1 MLRLMF
7 LLMLVT
13 IQTNCWATETAK
25 SLLTPQEQS
34 QPLIN
39 PLQGLKVEAPPI
51 GKDEWLKK
59 SKILLSSKMCKPKSL
74 IRNCLLIDDKQ
85 CQEFSQTLSEACFKG
100 LEKRLPDSLTN
111 LDQKHYAKLV
121 KICTYDLFDKLLS
134 DKKVPHPEC
143 RSLVQNILPA
153 SREHTEAPVKSLTP
167 TLPMPPLSTAGQKK

>member
-1 MLRLMF
+1 MLRLIF
-7 LLMLVT
+7 LLVLVT
-13 IQTNCWATETAK
+13 NQTNSWAAETAK

-34 QPLIN
+34 QPLI
-39 PLQGLKVEAPPI
+39 K
-51 GKDEWLKK
+51 KDVWLKK
-59 SKILLSSKMCKPKSL
+59 SKVLLSSKMCKPKSL

-100 LEKRLPDSLTN
+100 LEKRLPDSLTS

-121 KICTYDLFDKLLS
+121 KVCTYDLFDKLLS

-153 SREHTEAPVKSLTP
+153 SREHAETPAKPLTP
-167 TLPMPPLSTAGQKK
+167 ILPTPPLSTAGQKK